1 MNSHKRSQ
9 VILLIIGDL
18 ILFYLSLYTALSLR
32 YLAPVE
38 KEIWSLHQ
46 LPFFYI
52 HTIWL
57 VVFYIGGLYETKN
70 FSSFKKIVG
79 AAIKTMVAASIA
91 AISVF
96 YLIPEFLIITPKI
109 NLVFDILILAILLVL
124 WRRTFWSLSGKTAKT
139 KTLFFGASP
148 ETEELVKNLKNNPLI
163 GYEPTIVLTSVNSD
177 LIELI
182 KNHSIQLIVASKT
195 MMQDKKAA
203 KKFYETLPLGVS
215 IIDFES
221 FYETLVEKIPT
232 SLITETWFLENVLEI
247 NKKGFEIAKRI
258 FDILGAIFL
267 GAAVL
272 IATPIIAMAIKTES
286 HGSIFYK
293 QKRVGKNGKI
303 FEVVKFR
310 SMIDDAEKQITGW
323 AKPEKTDARVTR
335 VGKILRKSRIDELP
349 QIWNILKGEMSFVG
363 PRPERPEFVEKL
375 EQEIPFYSMRH
386 IVKPG
391 ATGWSQIK
399 LTDASAKDAMEKLQ
413 YDLYYLKNR
422 SLVLDLA
429 IAAKTVAIVLGQKG
443 K

>member
-1 MNSHKRSQ
+1 MNSHRRSQ
-9 VILLIIGDL
+9 VALLIAGDL
-18 ILFYLSLYTALSLR
+18 VLFYIGLYLALSLR

-52 HTIWL
+52 HAVWL
-57 VVFYIGGLYETKN
+57 LIFYIGGLYETQN
-70 FSSFKKIVG
+70 FGSFKKIAGSLV
-79 AAIKTMVAASIA
+79 KTMVGASIS
-91 AISVF
+91 AISIF

-109 NLVFDILILAILLVL
+109 NLIFDVMILTVLLAL
-124 WRRTFWSLSGKTAKT
+124 WRKTFWSLSGKTAKI

-148 ETEELVKNLKNNPLI
+148 ETEELVNSLKNNPMM
-163 GYEPTIVLTSVNSD
+163 GYEPAIVLTSVND
-177 LIELI
+177 NLIELI
-182 KNHSIQLIVASKT
+182 KSRGVQLIVASKT
-195 MMQDKKAA
+195 MMRDKRAA
-203 KKFYETLPLGVS
+203 KKFYEALPLGVS
-215 IIDFES
+215 VIDFES

-247 NKKGFEIAKRI
+247 NKKGFEMAKRI
-258 FDILGAIFL
+258 FDILGAVLL
-267 GAAVL
+267 GVVVLLAA
-272 IATPIIAMAIKTES
+272 PIVALAVKTES
-286 HGSIFYK
+286 RGPIFYK

-310 SMIDDAEKQITGW
+310 SMIDNAEQRVTGW
-323 AKPEKTDARVTR
+323 TKPEKTDARVTR
-335 VGKILRKSRIDELP
+335 VGKIIRKSRIDELP
-349 QIWNILKGEMSFVG
+349 QIWNIFKGEMSFVG

-399 LTDASAKDAMEKLQ
+399 LTSASAKDAMEKLQ

-422 SLVLDLA
+422 SLILDLA
-429 IAAKTVAIVLGQKG
+429 IAAKTVAIVLGQRG
-443 K
+443 R